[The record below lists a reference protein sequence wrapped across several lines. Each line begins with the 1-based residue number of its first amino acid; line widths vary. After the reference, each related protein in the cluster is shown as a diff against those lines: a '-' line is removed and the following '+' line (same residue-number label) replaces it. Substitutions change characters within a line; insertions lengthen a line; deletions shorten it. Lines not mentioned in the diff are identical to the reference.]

1 MAAPNKKLS
10 RSRTR
15 ARRANWRLTSPKLQA
30 CPHCHAPRLAHTV
43 CPNCGQYKGREVKT
57 EEQAAGE

>member
-15 ARRANWRLTSPKLQA
+15 SRRANWRLAPPQLQA
-30 CPHCHAPRLAHTV
+30 CPHCHAPRLPHSV

-57 EEQAAGE
+57 EEQVAGE